1 MLIHLQVALAL
12 DFQGDPAVVDE
23 LRQHV
28 VEELQAG
35 VHAGRTPT
43 VQVHTDIDVG
53 LGGPAGDH
61 GAALGAAD
69 GLGNLRPV
77 QLADHGERI
86 YVPGL
91 PDSPALTYGFPDVV
105 KEIPEID
112 EVVRLCSP
120 AVTFGGNEVLYAAAV
135 DPSFFRMFPFYRFLE
150 GNGDVLLSP
159 SNVIVSESFATRKE
173 LSLGDDLLLDGTEY
187 TVGAIFKD
195 VNGTVFQSYELFLA
209 ADLYKNH
216 WQLFDNFGSTIT
228 FLKVRPGTDRKALY
242 DKLETVC
249 KEVYPDIYGRSFFDH
264 LDLFRYDELFFRE
277 TNLQF
282 RHGDLKTI
290 RVLLLVGLLLLL
302 SAIFNY
308 VNLSVALTGKRA
320 KEMAMRQLSGASRGR
335 IVSKYIGES
344 ILFTAVC
351 FGMGLLLAEAFCPM
365 MNRLL
370 SYPDIPIRIIWSPGY
385 ILAYIGIVI
394 AVGAVCGAIPAVM
407 AGKYK
412 ALDVMKGGFRRK
424 TKMVFSK
431 VFIVIQNALAVILV
445 ALAVTM
451 EAQMHKTQNRPMHC
465 NIQDKFNLSFIT
477 MEDQT
482 PLKDALERLPFVKR
496 IGKCSGVPGTNPGG
510 QYSVT
515 RDGKDILYR
524 LYRMDS
530 TAFRMFDFEIL
541 KDYNA
546 PIFNSVWFSD
556 DSFAATGFDDDYQD
570 ISVLSQRTTGCDQL
584 AGVFK
589 AFPTNS
595 ANMGKEEYAIISV
608 VRPEDIWVG
617 SYLIETDGDRKEAQ
631 CTDYMP
637 HILFKVNNPASLPAV
652 RAALEQTLEGR
663 DIDIV
668 SYEEAMRAAYDDS
681 KKMRNTMALG
691 AVFSLLIALLGLIGF
706 IRDESLRR
714 SKEMAVRKINGATTQ
729 DILGV
734 FAKDIMKLSAVMAVI
749 ACIAAFFVAHK
760 WLEQFA
766 EKVSLNPLY
775 FISGAVLV
783 LLIVLGVVVLN
794 CLRIAR
800 ANPVESLKNE

>member
-1 MLIHLQVALAL
+1 MKSYLKFLSRNKLYSAIEA
-12 DFQGDPAVVDE
+12 
-23 LRQHV
+23 
-28 VEELQAG
+28 
-35 VHAGRTPT
+35 
-43 VQVHTDIDVG
+43 VG
-53 LGGPAGDH
+53 LA
-61 GAALGAAD
+61 
-69 GLGNLRPV
+69 V
-77 QLADHGERI
+77 SLAFVIIIGSYVWQQYAVTREHPDGERI

-105 KEIPEID
+105 TEIPEID

-135 DPSFFRMFPFYRFLE
+135 DPSFFRMFPFYRFLG

-320 KEMAMRQLSGASRGR
+320 KEMAVRQLSGASKGR
-335 IVSKYIGES
+335 IVAKYIGES

-394 AVGAVCGAIPAVM
+394 AVGAVCGAIPAVI

-451 EAQMHKTQNRPMHC
+451 EAQMHKTQNRPLHC

-496 IGKCSGVPGTNPGG
+496 IGKCAGVPGTNPGG

-541 KDYNA
+541 ADYNA
-546 PIFNSVWFSD
+546 PVFNSVWFSD
-556 DSFAATGFDDDYQD
+556 ESFAATGFDEDYQD
-570 ISVLSQRTTGCDQL
+570 ISVLSQKTTGCDQL

-631 CTDYMP
+631 SKIMET
-637 HILFKVNNPASLPAV
+637 
-652 RAALEQTLEGR
+652 
-663 DIDIV
+663 
-668 SYEEAMRAAYDDS
+668 YEEYARDREVYLNYPSWLDENIEAAWKPARNNMRLVELF
-681 KKMRNTMALG
+681 T
-691 AVFSLLIALLGLIGF
+691 LLSIIISLLGLLAMSTYYADEKS
-706 IRDESLRR
+706 RDI
-714 SKEMAVRKINGATTQ
+714 AVRK
-729 DILGV
+729 V
-734 FAKDIMKLSAVMAVI
+734 FGGTVDTEAWHTIRDYMALVGI
-749 ACIAAFFVAHK
+749 ACIIGIPVAVYAAQEYLKDFIYRLEGYWWIFVA
-760 WLEQFA
+760 A
-766 EKVSLNPLY
+766 
-775 FISGAVLV
+775 
-783 LLIVLGVVVLN
+783 VVVTLVFSMLSVLWQT
-794 CLRIAR
+794 LRAAR
-800 ANPVESLKNE
+800 TNPALELKKE